1 MIRVLIVDDQKI
13 IYQGLQEIF
22 VSEPNIKLVGFAH
35 NGIEGIKQILQK
47 QPDIVLIDVLM
58 PVMGGIEA
66 TKEIT
71 ERFPEVKVI
80 ILSSFEDGS
89 LIRNALVAGAKGY
102 LLKDMMYKDI
112 VLAIESIHRGA
123 RHFAPMIIDSLAKTT
138 SPSPHWQNNVAVRE
152 VSSVK
157 SNKNY
162 SRPYDNF
169 DKRVEKGWLYQLVPG
184 LTIISIL
191 ALIAT
196 FVNTLPGFQLF
207 SPLILSI
214 FLGIVVRNTV
224 GIPNICRV
232 GINFSL
238 KRILKLAIVL
248 LGLQL
253 SLEKVIEVGKVG
265 LTIVILTSVTTFFFT
280 TWLGK
285 RLGVSRKLTQLMAAG
300 VSVCGASAVIATN
313 TIVNASDKDV
323 AYALAS
329 VTLFGT
335 ASMLLYPLLPGLLDL
350 TPRAFG
356 LWCGVSIHETAQ
368 VIAAAFQNGKV
379 SGEIATISKL
389 SRVLLLAPI
398 VLGLGATSYTAN
410 SNKEPRVSLLQIPI
424 PWFVMYFLGV
434 IFLNGFN
441 IFPIAVKEQVIEINQ
456 FLLAISLAAMGLKT
470 SLLELKQAGVTP
482 LYLGATSWLFVSI
495 FSLIVLKILALL
507 NM

>member
-1 MIRVLIVDDQKI
+1 MIRVLVVDDQKI
-13 IYQGLQEIF
+13 IYQGLQEMF
-22 VSEPNIKLVGFAH
+22 VSEPNIKLVGFAY
-35 NGIEGIKQILQK
+35 NGIEAIRQILQK

-58 PVMGGIEA
+58 PVMDGLEA

-71 ERFPEVKVI
+71 KQFPEVKVI
-80 ILSSFEDGS
+80 ILSSFGDGS
-89 LIRNALVAGAKGY
+89 LIKNALAAGAKGY
-102 LLKDMMYKDI
+102 LLKDMMFKDI
-112 VLAIESIHRGA
+112 ALAIKSIHKGA
-123 RHFAPMIIDSLAKTT
+123 WHFAPRIIDSLAKTT
-138 SPSPHWQNNVAVRE
+138 SPSLHWQNNLAVRE
-152 VSSVK
+152 VSAVK
-157 SNKNY
+157 SNKNR
-162 SRPYDNF
+162 SRSYDNF
-169 DKRVEKGWLYQLVPG
+169 EKRVKKGWLYQLVPG
-184 LTIISIL
+184 LTVISVL
-191 ALIAT
+191 ALVAT
-196 FVNTLPGFQLF
+196 FVNMLPGFKLF

-214 FLGIVVRNTV
+214 FLGIFVRNTV
-224 GIPNICRV
+224 GIPNICLV

-265 LTIVILTSVTTFFFT
+265 LTIVILTSFVTFVFT

-300 VSVCGASAVIATN
+300 VSVCGASAVIASN
-313 TIVNASDKDV
+313 TVVNASDEDV

-350 TPRAFG
+350 TPQAFG
-356 LWCGVSIHETAQ
+356 LWCGVSIHESAQ

-389 SRVLLLAPI
+389 SRVLLLAPM
-398 VLGLGATSYTAN
+398 VLGLGATSNTAN
-410 SNKEPRVSLLQIPI
+410 SNKANKEPSFSLLQIPI

-456 FLLAISLAAMGLKT
+456 FLLATSLAAMGLKT
-470 SLLELKQAGVTP
+470 SLLELKQAGVNP

-495 FSLIVLKILALL
+495 FSLIVLKIFY
-507 NM
+507 